1 MTVRFGDALRVLASS
16 ATGKAGIA
24 LLLALAAISAYV
36 LVAYPLDFGTQRWS
50 NPAVWA
56 DNPKAV
62 PPAWVDLF
70 TTRSRAAT
78 STLIATSPTD
88 VVQAGTARLMTYR
101 MPFDHP
107 YDEFPQFLSFTLTD
121 VTFQGR
127 PPLVTL
133 SLARPDG
140 ETVRLL
146 RHVVPG
152 ARSGEEAPIARY
164 SETPLRLLLNT
175 DSSVLGALADFHTER
190 SGARVTERDL
200 RGMGGEQAAFGV
212 LATGEDDLRFDL
224 LRGEYTFVVDVTVA
238 SEGDSVG
245 SVQAVVGGR
254 VFGVMGSDEQG
265 RDLAV
270 GLLFGF
276 PVALFIGLLAST
288 LTTAIGTALGV
299 ISGYSGGW
307 VDSVIQRLTDIV
319 ANVPLLPILIFM
331 VFVLGPNLLLII
343 LMLVAFSWPGLTI
356 LVRSMVLQLRS
367 GQLVEATVAL
377 GASRWRIMFRHIFPQ
392 TAPYVFAQMIF
403 FTPAAILAE
412 AGLSFLGL
420 GDPSIPTWGQIL
432 EQGFRTGAVYVGYW
446 WWVLPPGLLIVL
458 TAMAFVLLA
467 LGLEPVVNPRLR
479 SMR

>member
-1 MTVRFGDALRVLASS
+1 MTVRIGDALRVLASS
-16 ATGKAGIA
+16 ATGKAGII
-24 LLLALAAISAYV
+24 LLLALAAVSIYV

-62 PPAWVDLF
+62 PPAWVNLF
-70 TTRSRAAT
+70 TGRRRVAH
-78 STLIATSPTD
+78 STLTATSPTD
-88 VVQAGTARLMTYR
+88 VAQAGAARVLTYR

-107 YDEFPQFLSFTLTD
+107 YDEFPTFLSFTIAD
-121 VTFQGR
+121 VTFEGR

-152 ARSGEEAPIARY
+152 SRPGEEPPIARY
-164 SETPLRLLLNT
+164 SETPLRLLLST
-175 DSSVLGALADFHTER
+175 DSAVLGSLAAFHSEQ
-190 SGARVTERDL
+190 SGTRVTERDL
-200 RGMGGEQAAFGV
+200 RGLGEQAAFGALV
-212 LATGEDDLRFDL
+212 PGDTPTFDL
-224 LRGEYTFVVDVTVA
+224 LRGEYAFVVDVTA
-238 SEGDSVG
+238 AAEGDSVG
-245 SVQAVVGGR
+245 SVRAVVGGS
-254 VFGVMGSDEQG
+254 VFGVMGSDAQG

-299 ISGYSGGW
+299 ISGYWGGW
-307 VDSVIQRLTDIV
+307 VDTAIQRLSDIV

-367 GQLVEATVAL
+367 GQLVEATLAL